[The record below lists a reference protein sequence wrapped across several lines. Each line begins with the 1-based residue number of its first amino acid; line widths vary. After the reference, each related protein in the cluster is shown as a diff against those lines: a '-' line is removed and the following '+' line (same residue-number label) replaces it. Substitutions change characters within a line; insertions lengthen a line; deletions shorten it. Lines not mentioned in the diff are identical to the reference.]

1 MPKKKRIRAN
11 PQQGEDEIAE
21 IVQVDYKTTLDLS
34 GARYT
39 KKQRVFMIE
48 YLKRLNGT
56 DAARRAGYSR
66 RCAHQ
71 QAYENLRKPKI
82 RQAIDKAIDSR
93 TRITL
98 IEARLIGPDDDLPE
112 NYSLTAQRT

>member
-1 MPKKKRIRAN
+1 MA
-11 PQQGEDEIAE
+11 D
-21 IVQVDYKTTLDLS
+21 IVQIDDKTVLDLS

-48 YLKRLNGT
+48 YLKCLTGAK
-56 DAARRAGYSR
+56 AARRAGYSR

-93 TRITL
+93 YKAYRR
-98 IEARLIGPDDDLPE
+98 ARERESALVMEKVMRKIHGK
-112 NYSLTAQRT
+112 T

>member
-1 MPKKKRIRAN
+1 M
-11 PQQGEDEIAE
+11 AE
-21 IVQVDYKTTLDLS
+21 IIQIDDKTTLDLS

-48 YLKRLNGT
+48 YLKRFNGT

-66 RCAHQ
+66 RCAHH

-82 RQAIDKAIDSR
+82 RQAIDKAIDGR
-93 TRITL
+93 NNAYQ
-98 IEARLIGPDDDLPE
+98 IEAEARSRAASEKLFRKLFKK
-112 NYSLTAQRT
+112 T

>member
-1 MPKKKRIRAN
+1 MTAK
-11 PQQGEDEIAE
+11 EDEMAE
-21 IVQVDYKTTLDLS
+21 IVQIDDKTTLDLS

-48 YLKRLNGT
+48 YLKCWNGAK
-56 DAARRAGYSR
+56 AARRAGYSR

-82 RQAIDKAIDSR
+82 RRAIDKAIDGRNNAYERERSLR
-93 TRITL
+93 NL
-98 IEARLIGPDDDLPE
+98 LIGK
-112 NYSLTAQRT
+112 T

>member
-1 MPKKKRIRAN
+1 MA
-11 PQQGEDEIAE
+11 EDI
-21 IVQVDYKTTLDLS
+21 IQIDDKTTLDLS

-82 RQAIDKAIDSR
+82 RQAINKAIDSR

-98 IEARLIGPDDDLPE
+98 IEARLIDPDDELPE
-112 NYSLTAQRT
+112 NYSLTAQKSDKC

>member
-1 MPKKKRIRAN
+1 M
-11 PQQGEDEIAE
+11 AE
-21 IVQVDYKTTLDLS
+21 IVQIDDKTTLDLS

-48 YLKRLNGT
+48 YLKRFNGT

-82 RQAIDKAIDSR
+82 RQAIDKGLDER
-93 TRITL
+93 TRIWL
-98 IEARLIGPDDDLPE
+98 IQVRLIGPDDDLPE
-112 NYSLTAQRT
+112 NYSLIAQKT

>member
-1 MPKKKRIRAN
+1 M
-11 PQQGEDEIAE
+11 AE
-21 IVQVDYKTTLDLS
+21 IVQIDDKTTLDLS

-82 RQAIDKAIDSR
+82 RQAIDKGLDEL

-98 IEARLIGPDDDLPE
+98 IKVGLISPDDDLPE
-112 NYSLTAQRT
+112 NYSRAAAQKT

>member
-1 MPKKKRIRAN
+1 M
-11 PQQGEDEIAE
+11 AE
-21 IVQVDYKTTLDLS
+21 TVQIDDKTTLDLS

-48 YLKRLNGT
+48 YLKYWNGAK
-56 DAARRAGYSR
+56 AARRAGYSR

-82 RQAIDKAIDSR
+82 RRAIDKAIDGRNNAYQIERDALASA
-93 TRITL
+93 TRKQLFRKLLKKT
-98 IEARLIGPDDDLPE
+98 
-112 NYSLTAQRT
+112 

>member
-1 MPKKKRIRAN
+1 MIRAT
-11 PQQGEDEIAE
+11 PQQGEDEMTD
-21 IVQVDYKTTLDLS
+21 IVQIDDKTVLDLS
-34 GARYT
+34 GVRYT

-48 YLKRLNGT
+48 YLKRFNGT
-56 DAARRAGYSR
+56 DAARRAGYSH

-98 IEARLIGPDDDLPE
+98 IEARLIGPCPMGVKCL
-112 NYSLTAQRT
+112 

>member
-1 MPKKKRIRAN
+1 M
-11 PQQGEDEIAE
+11 AE
-21 IVQVDYKTTLDLS
+21 IVQVDDKTTLDLS

-48 YLKRLNGT
+48 YLKYWNGAK
-56 DAARRAGYSR
+56 AARRAGYSR

-82 RQAIDKAIDSR
+82 RRAIDKAIDGR
-93 TRITL
+93 NNAYQAEH
-98 IEARLIGPDDDLPE
+98 EARHRAAREGIFRKLFKK
-112 NYSLTAQRT
+112 T

>member
-1 MPKKKRIRAN
+1 M
-11 PQQGEDEIAE
+11 AE
-21 IVQVDYKTTLDLS
+21 IVQIDDKTTLDLS

-48 YLKRLNGT
+48 YLKYLNGAY
-56 DAARRAGYSR
+56 AARLAGYSR

-82 RQAIDKAIDSR
+82 RQAIDKAIDGR
-93 TRITL
+93 NIAYQAEF
-98 IEARLIGPDDDLPE
+98 EARIRAGRQKLFRKLF
-112 NYSLTAQRT
+112 

>member
-1 MPKKKRIRAN
+1 M
-11 PQQGEDEIAE
+11 AE
-21 IVQVDYKTTLDLS
+21 IVQIDDKTTLDLS

-82 RQAIDKAIDSR
+82 RQAIDKAIDGR
-93 TRITL
+93 NNAYQAEH
-98 IEARLIGPDDDLPE
+98 EAQLRAAREGFFRKLF
-112 NYSLTAQRT
+112 